1 MIELERVGAYYGQ
14 TQRQQVLHDVSMC
27 VPRNQTLVLLGGSGA
42 GKSTVLKTIL
52 RLVPVADGTI
62 HVDGTDITTLSPTQL
77 RRTIGMV
84 FQQAALFPHLTV
96 ADNIA
101 LPLRVAGVMRDER
114 QVRARDMLALV
125 GLEPG
130 TYADRLPG
138 ALSGGQ
144 QQRVGVAR
152 ALVTQPSY
160 LLMDEPFS
168 ALDALTRRHL
178 QEELKTLRTQLG
190 ITILFVTH
198 DAMEAAS
205 LGDAIAVMDNGR
217 IVQQGSA
224 LELMENPAHQ
234 AVEHLVSAPLRAL
247 RGFVQASVR

>member
-1 MIELERVGAYYGQ
+1 MIELNRLNAYYGN
-14 TQRQQVLHDVSMC
+14 TQRHKVLDDVSLRI
-27 VPRNQTLVLLGGSGA
+27 PRDQTLVLLGGSGA
-42 GKSTVLKTIL
+42 GKSTVLKAIL
-52 RLVPVADGTI
+52 RLVSIESGVI
-62 HVDGTDITTLSPTQL
+62 HLNGADITTFSSTQL
-77 RRTIGMV
+77 RRAIGMV
-84 FQQAALFPHLTV
+84 FQQAALFPHLNV
-96 ADNIA
+96 IENIA
-101 LPLRVAGVMRDER
+101 LPLRVAGLARRER
-114 QVRARDMLALV
+114 HARARDMLALV
-125 GLEPG
+125 GLEPNA
-130 TYADRLPG
+130 YAERLPS

-168 ALDALTRRHL
+168 ALDALTRRNL
-178 QEELKTLRTQLG
+178 QEELKALRTQLG

-205 LGDAIAVMDNGR
+205 LGDAIAVMDAGR

-224 LELMENPAHQ
+224 LELMEHPTHK
-234 AVEHLVSAPLRAL
+234 AVEDLVSSPLRAL